1 MRCIGT
7 DLGPRSQTVGST
19 FDTAARINKLVLL
32 AKQCQLLWKTVQIE
46 AATSL
51 FRVIAYYL
59 SDDNFFAI
67 PILFNIVFS
76 QPLLN
81 LSALGQLAMLSSEVS
96 PRLPMSYL
104 CPQLPNLV
112 RPLP

>member
-1 MRCIGT
+1 M
-7 DLGPRSQTVGST
+7 
-19 FDTAARINKLVLL
+19 
-32 AKQCQLLWKTVQIE
+32 QIE

-59 SDDNFFAI
+59 SDDI
-67 PILFNIVFS
+67 FNIVFS